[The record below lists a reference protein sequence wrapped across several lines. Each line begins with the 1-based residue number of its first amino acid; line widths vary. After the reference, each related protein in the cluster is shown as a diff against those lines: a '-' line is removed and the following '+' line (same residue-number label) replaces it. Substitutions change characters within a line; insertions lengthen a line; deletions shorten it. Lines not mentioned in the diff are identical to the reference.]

1 VNPSPSRRAIDR
13 KVVLSIWVPTA
24 CMSVGGG
31 LILPVLPLF
40 ALSFDASYGLVGLV
54 LAARGLGNL
63 AFDVPSGII
72 VRHLGVRRSMIVGG
86 LVMVVCA
93 VAMTQVRSLS
103 EALVLQLLLG
113 VAMALWNIA
122 RHTYVTD
129 TVEIGRRGRT
139 NAVMGGI
146 GRISGFGGP
155 IVGGVLAEW
164 VSLTAPFAL
173 QGVLIAFGVIAAFL
187 WVDRDLPRH
196 ERAAQH
202 VSIWQVLA
210 GHWRMLLS
218 AGSGQICAQTIRA
231 ARNAVVPLYAAEVIG
246 LDASSVGLIISL
258 SYFTDMLMF
267 YPAGQLMDRR
277 GRKWAYVPSFI
288 IQSSAMALVPMTES
302 FWALALVTMV
312 VGLGNGLGSGTMLT
326 LGADL
331 APERGRGE
339 FLGMWRFIG
348 DAGSASGPMIVGQVA
363 EVAGLSLAPVVI
375 AGIGLVGAGLLG
387 GLVPE
392 TLRVKR

>member
-187 WVDRDLPRH
+187 WV
-196 ERAAQH
+196 
-202 VSIWQVLA
+202 
-210 GHWRMLLS
+210 
-218 AGSGQICAQTIRA
+218 
-231 ARNAVVPLYAAEVIG
+231 
-246 LDASSVGLIISL
+246 
-258 SYFTDMLMF
+258 
-267 YPAGQLMDRR
+267 
-277 GRKWAYVPSFI
+277 
-288 IQSSAMALVPMTES
+288 
-302 FWALALVTMV
+302 
-312 VGLGNGLGSGTMLT
+312 
-326 LGADL
+326 
-331 APERGRGE
+331 
-339 FLGMWRFIG
+339 
-348 DAGSASGPMIVGQVA
+348 
-363 EVAGLSLAPVVI
+363 
-375 AGIGLVGAGLLG
+375 
-387 GLVPE
+387 
-392 TLRVKR
+392 